1 MLAAYFAQS
10 RGFVRQHELRQTK
23 ATDSG
28 ARVAL
33 KHLVPVRYRGT
44 GRMILTDL
52 VEGANG
58 ARPACSRASLGLR
71 RHLGCGGEGKDGWV
85 NIDLLGDPVDVAWN
99 LARSASFR
107 VKLGGCCV
115 P

>member
-1 MLAAYFAQS
+1 MGDSREVLAAYFAQS
-10 RGFVRQHELRQTK
+10 RARQHELRQTK

-58 ARPACSRASLGLR
+58 ARPACSRASLACAGTS
-71 RHLGCGGEGKDGWV
+71 GAAGK
-85 NIDLLGDPVDVAWN
+85 
-99 LARSASFR
+99 ARTAGSISI
-107 VKLGGCCV
+107 C
-115 P
+115 